1 MPTLTVTID
10 APTARVQQAI
20 EEGDNRISCT
30 GPIRVTPT
38 VGRGGNTEVIFETD
52 EPPHV
57 PYFAIARFVLL
68 RGARRDLNHAAQM
81 LSARIEGGAAAPTPK
96 RRRLLTPPVPFEQ
109 QQVNLVATVC
119 AMLLVSYFG
128 GSLFTQFVDPIADS
142 FSQSNRSL
150 GFALAAT
157 RVGIIFS
164 LFAGVFADRR
174 GRRRILL
181 ISVAGVTVGN
191 AISMVAPNM
200 VTFTAGQVLTRGF
213 INAVVTIGSI
223 CIVEESPAGA
233 RAYALGLLTLVGG
246 TGYALGVALIPVGD
260 LGPQAWRGAFVLSVA
275 SIAFLPGFAR
285 RLRETRRYDDLAGLT
300 DRRRL
305 GRVGEVI
312 DATYGWRFGVLAASA
327 FLFGLFAA
335 PGSQFTNRYLAD
347 QRGLSGFDITALR
360 TITQGLPGLF
370 GILIG
375 GQLAEARGRR
385 PVASFALIMATAA
398 EMAFFLMAG
407 APLWVVS
414 TLAILLAG
422 VAGPAFAAFSNEL
435 FPTEV
440 RGTANGLLLI
450 AGLAGSAT
458 GLIVVGT
465 LADRWD
471 NLGGAIALM
480 GIGSLFAAALLIPL
494 LPEGRGRTLEEISPS
509 EV

>member
-1 MPTLTVTID
+1 MPSLTSSFD
-10 APTARVQQAI
+10 APLSVAQDVIKEIGPQ
-20 EEGDNRISCT
+20 ISCV
-30 GPIRVTPT
+30 GPIRSTSET
-38 VGRGGNTEVIFETD
+38 GRSGQTEVTFETD
-52 EPPHV
+52 DPPHV
-57 PYFAIARFVLL
+57 PYFPIARFVLM
-68 RGARRDLNHAAQM
+68 RGARRDLEHATQTLRAH
-81 LSARIEGGAAAPTPK
+81 IKGGSAAPMPG
-96 RRRLLTPPVPFEQ
+96 RRRLLTPPVPFDQ

-119 AMLLVSYFG
+119 AMMLVSYFG

-142 FSQSNRSL
+142 FGQSNRAL
-150 GFALAAT
+150 GYALAAT

-181 ISVAGVTVGN
+181 ISVAGVTLGN

-200 VTFTAGQVLTRGF
+200 FTFTLGQVLTRGF

-223 CIVEESPAGA
+223 CIVEEAPAGA

-246 TGYALGVALIPVGD
+246 TGYALGVALIPIGD
-260 LGPQAWRGAFVLSVA
+260 FGPQAWRFAFVISVA
-275 SIAFLPGFAR
+275 SIVFLPGFAR
-285 RLRETRRYDDLAGLT
+285 HLRETRRYHDLAERTKKRGGT
-300 DRRRL
+300 R
-305 GRVGEVI
+305 EVI
-312 DATYGWRFGVLAASA
+312 DERYGWRFGVLAVSA
-327 FLFGLFAA
+327 FVLNLFAA
-335 PGSQFTNRYLAD
+335 PSSQFTNRYLSD
-347 QRGLSGFDITALR
+347 ERGLSGLDITAMR

-370 GILIG
+370 GVAIG

-385 PVASFALIMATAA
+385 PVASIALLIATGA
-398 EMAFFLMAG
+398 EMAFFLTAG
-407 APLWVVS
+407 APLWIASLFAV
-414 TLAILLAG
+414 LLAG
-422 VAGPAFAAFSNEL
+422 ISGPALAAFSNEL

-458 GLIVVGT
+458 GLVVVGT

-480 GIGSLFAAALLIPL
+480 GIGSLLAAAFLIPL
-494 LPEGRGRTLEEISPS
+494 LPEAKGRTLEEISPS

>member
-1 MPTLTVTID
+1 MTP
-10 APTARVQQAI
+10 APV
-20 EEGDNRISCT
+20 
-30 GPIRVTPT
+30 
-38 VGRGGNTEVIFETD
+38 
-52 EPPHV
+52 PP
-57 PYFAIARFVLL
+57 
-68 RGARRDLNHAAQM
+68 G
-81 LSARIEGGAAAPTPK
+81 
-96 RRRLLTPPVPFEQ
+96 RRRLLTPPVPFDQ

-119 AMLLVSYFG
+119 AMMLVSYFG

-142 FSQSNRSL
+142 FGQSHRAH
-150 GFALAAT
+150 GYALAAT

-181 ISVAGVTVGN
+181 ISVAGVTLGN

-200 VTFTAGQVLTRGF
+200 FTFTLGQVLTRGF

-223 CIVEESPAGA
+223 CIVEEAPAGA

-246 TGYALGVALIPVGD
+246 TGYALGVALIPIGD
-260 LGPQAWRGAFVLSVA
+260 FGPQAWRFAFVISVA
-275 SIAFLPGFAR
+275 SIVFLPGFAR
-285 RLRETRRYDDLAGLT
+285 HLRETRRYHDLAERTKKRGGT
-300 DRRRL
+300 R
-305 GRVGEVI
+305 EVI
-312 DATYGWRFGVLAASA
+312 DERYGWRFGVLAVSA
-327 FLFGLFAA
+327 FVLNLFAA
-335 PGSQFTNRYLAD
+335 PSSQFTNRYLSD
-347 QRGLSGFDITALR
+347 ERGLSGLDITAMR

-370 GILIG
+370 GVAIG

-385 PVASFALIMATAA
+385 PVASIALLIATGA
-398 EMAFFLMAG
+398 EMAFFLTAG
-407 APLWVVS
+407 APLWIASLFAV
-414 TLAILLAG
+414 LLAG
-422 VAGPAFAAFSNEL
+422 ISGPALAAFSNEL

-458 GLIVVGT
+458 GLVVVGT

-480 GIGSLFAAALLIPL
+480 GIGSLLAAAFLIPL
-494 LPEGRGRTLEEISPS
+494 LPEAKGRTLEEISPS